1 MHCGGINMPYHKKSM
16 TKKPKSMKMSY
27 GKKKTKKKK
36 KQVTMNK
43 LGVLCAQ
50 KEVLHGERA
59 KISLDLEV
67 LLNNPTSIP
76 EHTEYSVELDK
87 LVGQLAEVNDK
98 IKIIDF
104 LISTTENTNAQTKI
118 RA

>member
-1 MHCGGINMPYHKKSM
+1 
-16 TKKPKSMKMSY
+16 
-27 GKKKTKKKK
+27 
-36 KQVTMNK
+36 MNK

-59 KISLDLEV
+59 KVSLDLEV
-67 LLNNPTSIP
+67 LLSNPTSIP
-76 EHTEYSVELDK
+76 EHIEYSVELDK

-104 LISTTENTNAQTKI
+104 LISTSEKTDGK
-118 RA
+118 

>member
-1 MHCGGINMPYHKKSM
+1 
-16 TKKPKSMKMSY
+16 
-27 GKKKTKKKK
+27 
-36 KQVTMNK
+36 MNK

-67 LLNNPTSIP
+67 LLSNPASIP
-76 EHTEYSVELDK
+76 EHIEYSVALDK

-104 LISTTENTNAQTKI
+104 LISTTENTNA
-118 RA
+118 

>member
-1 MHCGGINMPYHKKSM
+1 M
-16 TKKPKSMKMSY
+16 TKKPRAMKMSY
-27 GKKKTKKKK
+27 GKKKPKKKK

-104 LISTTENTNAQTKI
+104 LISTSEKPDG
-118 RA
+118 

>member
-1 MHCGGINMPYHKKSM
+1 
-16 TKKPKSMKMSY
+16 
-27 GKKKTKKKK
+27 
-36 KQVTMNK
+36 MNK

-59 KISLDLEV
+59 KVSLDLEV

-76 EHTEYSVELDK
+76 EHIEYSVELDK

-104 LISTTENTNAQTKI
+104 LISATENTND
-118 RA
+118 